1 MKRLFT
7 YILGLLGF
15 SFALT
20 ACDDWLETEIKNP
33 ADLINSAKDDAYYE
47 RLRAY
52 KNSDHPVAF
61 GYYGN
66 WTGTGAS
73 YENSLKGLPDSVD
86 FVSLWGNW
94 KNPTPAMMDDL
105 RYVQKKR
112 GTKVLVCFL
121 VLDIGDQIT
130 PPMPQEEIDNGTS
143 DKEWR
148 HKYWGWDYNLENR
161 LAAVEKFANAICD
174 TIDKYGYDG
183 FDMDAE
189 PSMAHPFPT
198 DKELW
203 QNDKQVIQK
212 FVETMSKRVGP
223 KSGTGRMFLVDG
235 EPDALPAHLFSHFD
249 YLVLQT
255 YTTHFI
261 QDNSRL
267 DTRFEKQYQHFKE
280 EAVVDEIARKII
292 VCENFEDWAKTG
304 GADFYLPDGT
314 TVNSLSGFALWN
326 PSLNGAQYRKGG
338 VGTYH
343 MEYEYRVSA
352 QGTDTYPALRKA
364 IQLQNPS
371 IK

>member
-105 RYVQKKR
+105 RYVQKKK

-183 FDMDAE
+183 FDMD
-189 PSMAHPFPT
+189 T
-198 DKELW
+198 
-203 QNDKQVIQK
+203 
-212 FVETMSKRVGP
+212 
-223 KSGTGRMFLVDG
+223 
-235 EPDALPAHLFSHFD
+235 
-249 YLVLQT
+249 
-255 YTTHFI
+255 
-261 QDNSRL
+261 
-267 DTRFEKQYQHFKE
+267 
-280 EAVVDEIARKII
+280 
-292 VCENFEDWAKTG
+292 
-304 GADFYLPDGT
+304 
-314 TVNSLSGFALWN
+314 
-326 PSLNGAQYRKGG
+326 
-338 VGTYH
+338 
-343 MEYEYRVSA
+343 
-352 QGTDTYPALRKA
+352 
-364 IQLQNPS
+364 
-371 IK
+371 

>member
-105 RYVQKKR
+105 RYVQKKK

-143 DKEWR
+143 DKEGDISTGDGIITWR
-148 HKYWGWDYNLENR
+148 
-161 LAAVEKFANAICD
+161 
-174 TIDKYGYDG
+174 
-183 FDMDAE
+183 
-189 PSMAHPFPT
+189 
-198 DKELW
+198 
-203 QNDKQVIQK
+203 
-212 FVETMSKRVGP
+212 
-223 KSGTGRMFLVDG
+223 
-235 EPDALPAHLFSHFD
+235 
-249 YLVLQT
+249 
-255 YTTHFI
+255 
-261 QDNSRL
+261 
-267 DTRFEKQYQHFKE
+267 
-280 EAVVDEIARKII
+280 
-292 VCENFEDWAKTG
+292 
-304 GADFYLPDGT
+304 
-314 TVNSLSGFALWN
+314 TVWLL
-326 PSLNGAQYRKGG
+326 
-338 VGTYH
+338 
-343 MEYEYRVSA
+343 
-352 QGTDTYPALRKA
+352 
-364 IQLQNPS
+364 
-371 IK
+371 